1 MEIGNILSRAW
12 TIIWKHKVLWV
23 FGILASCGSR
33 SGGTSGGGSN
43 SISSDAGQNFNPPP
57 ELQRFFTDIERS
69 LRTVS
74 DEQIA
79 MFVAIFFAAICLI
92 AIITWLVGLY
102 GKTGVTVGALQA
114 EAGSA
119 VTFRSIWNQSWGVFD
134 RVAGLNLLLALPPI
148 LFGVVVA
155 VGLVAIGALTMGIGI
170 LCLLP
175 LLCLLI
181 PLGVAYGIFTDFA
194 TIAAIKEGLGI
205 SAAIQRGWEV
215 LSKNVGNILVLALIL
230 ILGGLVVSLILAIPF
245 FLAFIPLLIGAAQG
259 NVAQNLTLSLIC
271 IVASLPVTLVL
282 SGILHSYLQ
291 TAWTLGYAA
300 LAADK

>member
-12 TIIWKHKVLWV
+12 TIVWKHKVLWV

-33 SGGTSGGGSN
+33 SGGSSGGGGN
-43 SISSDAGQNFNPPP
+43 SISNDAGQPFNPPP

-74 DEQIA
+74 EEQIA
-79 MFVAIFFAAICLI
+79 MFVVIFAAAICLI

-114 EAGSA
+114 EAGDT
-119 VTFRSIWNQSWGVFD
+119 VTFRSIWSQSWSVFD
-134 RVAGLNLLLALPPI
+134 RVAGLNLLLVLPPI
-148 LFGVVVA
+148 LFGIVVA

-170 LCLLP
+170 LCILP

-205 SAAIQRGWEV
+205 SAAIQRGWDV
-215 LSKNVGNILVLALIL
+215 LSKNVGNILILALIL

-291 TAWTLGYAA
+291 TAWTLGYAD
-300 LAADK
+300 LTADK